1 MPGQIVGYVR
11 VSSTEQNLDRQRA
24 AIGEVEQLFTDKS
37 SGRSRSGRDGL
48 EALLRHVRAGDTVRV
63 SSMDRMARSL
73 IDLAN
78 LVDELVGRGVR
89 VEFIKERLIFDG
101 AAAEDPFAR
110 FQLHMLGAVA
120 ELERQLI
127 RERQLEGIELA
138 KQRGVYTGRA
148 RALTDEQVDAIRRL
162 DAAGVPR
169 ARLAREYGCARRTIH
184 DVVLRRGAY
193 APSVTPRPPMAGGG
207 EEVELPL

>member
-89 VEFIKERLIFDG
+89 ATPADRV
-101 AAAEDPFAR
+101 PN
-110 FQLHMLGAVA
+110 
-120 ELERQLI
+120 
-127 RERQLEGIELA
+127 LA
-138 KQRGVYTGRA
+138 GQYN
-148 RALTDEQVDAIRRL
+148 
-162 DAAGVPR
+162 
-169 ARLAREYGCARRTIH
+169 
-184 DVVLRRGAY
+184 
-193 APSVTPRPPMAGGG
+193 
-207 EEVELPL
+207 